1 MRSIRIQVRKGKVE
15 FQGSPPHSLRAGEL
29 RLHILLKPMTD
40 TIPAASRGH
49 SHLFGDS
56 AARAAGI
63 CGSSQEILMACKR
76 SVVAGKDNH
85 PVLIFSARCVSQKRG
100 AADAVLSALCVAEI
114 RATK

>member
-40 TIPAASRGH
+40 TIPAAPAATAISLGIAPRERQG
-49 SHLFGDS
+49 S
-56 AARAAGI
+56 AA
-63 CGSSQEILMACKR
+63 SSQETLRACQR

-85 PVLIFSARCVSQKRG
+85 PVLIFSARSVSQKSG
-100 AADAVLSALCVAEI
+100 AADADLSALCVAEI

>member
-1 MRSIRIQVRKGKVE
+1 
-15 FQGSPPHSLRAGEL
+15 
-29 RLHILLKPMTD
+29 
-40 TIPAASRGH
+40 
-49 SHLFGDS
+49 
-56 AARAAGI
+56 
-63 CGSSQEILMACKR
+63 MACQR